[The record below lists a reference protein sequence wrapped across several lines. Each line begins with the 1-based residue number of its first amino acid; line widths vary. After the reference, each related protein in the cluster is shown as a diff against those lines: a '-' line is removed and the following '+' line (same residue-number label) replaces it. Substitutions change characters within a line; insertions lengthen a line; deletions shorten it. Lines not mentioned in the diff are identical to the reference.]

1 MVSSP
6 MSNRY
11 GIEPN
16 EKLLKSIV
24 HKARVPNITKYI
36 GSKAEP
42 QHNNEGFCTLLPSFF
57 SFFYFFGKTK
67 DIIPNIQAYR
77 VLEGL

>member
-57 SFFYFFGKTK
+57 SFFLLFWQNKRYNPKHSSISG
-67 DIIPNIQAYR
+67 P
-77 VLEGL
+77 